1 MPQQFISNN
10 GQKLVNNALQS
21 TGLDK
26 VGVTTAVDKAG
37 KQLNKQFKKTF
48 GSEDTKNKISLE
60 EQAEKDAKKKRA
72 DQAAYNKMSD
82 EEKRAHDNQKSVD
95 QRIKSE
101 QDSETQKQLYNNSD
115 WGKQQNAKKQREGS
129 RHEGFGNSRPENIGS
144 IASKIALGRN
154 RSISAQM
161 EQESHKGSRKGGNMT
176 GAEWILN
183 NKYIYENGEIKLGL
197 IQLKDIQ
204 DATDKFKQQI
214 ISEGKEDYYIIA
226 LAAFGGTFSMQLL
239 PIYGDPNKYVTR
251 WFCPT
256 PQGAID
262 SAKRDTRSVP
272 AKLLKGQVDENG
284 NVTSR
289 QGSRKGG
296 MLDAILEDRDN
307 VAQSMYGKP
316 YSELSEE
323 EKNSATNKQIG
334 LKKQQG

>member
-26 VGVTTAVDKAG
+26 VGITTAVDKAG

-60 EQAEKDAKKKRA
+60 EQAEKDAKKNRA

-82 EEKRAHDNQKSVD
+82 EEKRAHDNQKAVD
-95 QRIKSE
+95 NRIKSE
-101 QDSETQKQLYNNSD
+101 QDSEAQKQLYDSSD
-115 WGKQQNAKKQREGS
+115 WGKQQNAKKERAGS
-129 RHEGFGNSRPENIGS
+129 CHKGSGNSRPENIGS

-154 RSISAQM
+154 RSIG
-161 EQESHKGSRKGGNMT
+161 QESR
-176 GAEWILN
+176 E
-183 NKYIYENGEIKLGL
+183 
-197 IQLKDIQ
+197 
-204 DATDKFKQQI
+204 
-214 ISEGKEDYYIIA
+214 
-226 LAAFGGTFSMQLL
+226 
-239 PIYGDPNKYVTR
+239 
-251 WFCPT
+251 
-256 PQGAID
+256 
-262 SAKRDTRSVP
+262 
-272 AKLLKGQVDENG
+272 
-284 NVTSR
+284 
-289 QGSRKGG
+289 GG
-296 MLDAILEDRDN
+296 MLDTILEDRDN